1 MGIVNEDIVRVREAT
16 DIVQLI
22 SNQVALRRAGRRWQG
37 LCPFHTE
44 KTPSFSVNAEEGL
57 YYCFGCR
64 ASGDAITF
72 VRQTEGLDFM
82 ASVELLAGRAGIT
95 LRYDRKGEAADHGRR
110 RKLVDAVEAAVEWYH
125 ERLLTHADA
134 GAARHYLRSRG
145 VDGDEVRAFKVGW
158 APGGWD
164 ELSRALRKK
173 ASTAVLIEAG
183 LAFLNKF
190 DKLTDNFRGRV
201 LFPVFD
207 VRGDPVGFGGRILP
221 GTDGPPGPKYKN
233 SPETPVYAKS
243 RLLYGL
249 NWAKEA
255 MVRQNE
261 VIVCEGYTDVIG
273 LHAAGLAQAV
283 ATCGTSLTEDHV
295 KTMRRF
301 APRIVLAFDADTAGG
316 AAAERI
322 YQWES
327 AYELDVYVADLP
339 DGSDPDDLARSDP
352 DGLRAAVA
360 AAKPFLT
367 YRIDRALG
375 RANMATAEGRVRA
388 AAAAL
393 AVVDEHPF
401 QLVRDEYLMKVA
413 DRCHLNSERL
423 RETVE
428 SFRSAR
434 RGTQRRGMSPDGEA
448 VAAGPGEPTIAE
460 QILLLRM
467 HAPEKLP
474 AWVTPG
480 LLTSDVHR
488 RIFGLLADGVPLR
501 DLQEVAEGDAAAVL
515 ARLAV
520 LEPPENPDAVIGRFM
535 YDAATRSIDDIP
547 RAARTAGDA
556 SVGPRFAEMQLARG
570 ELQAANWSPDA
581 AQKLA
586 RLLED
591 VPGNAGQDGAVQEA
605 AGDIGDAEPAED
617 RPSGTRSQAEQQ
629 QGFRP
634 VERDGVPPEPDEDRF
649 LPEVTHDEEG
659 LLDVRPL
666 PEGAR

>member
-1 MGIVNEDIVRVREAT
+1 MGIINEDIARVREAT

-22 SNQVALRRAGRRWQG
+22 TNQVALRRAGRRWQG

-44 KTPSFSVNAEEGL
+44 KSPSFSVNAEEGL

-64 ASGDAITF
+64 ASGDAISF
-72 VRQTEGLDFM
+72 VRQTEGLDFV
-82 ASVELLAGRAGIT
+82 ASVELLAARAGIT
-95 LRYDRKGEAADHGRR
+95 LRYDSKGEAADRGRR
-110 RKLVDAVEAAVEWYH
+110 RKLVDAVGAAVEWYH

-173 ASTAVLIEAG
+173 ASSEVLVEAG
-183 LAFLNKF
+183 LAYLNSRGG
-190 DKLTDNFRGRV
+190 LTDSFRGRV

-273 LHAAGLAQAV
+273 LHAAELPQAV

-352 DGLRAAVA
+352 DALRTAVA
-360 AAKPFLT
+360 DAKPFLQH
-367 YRIDRALG
+367 RIDRTLG
-375 RANMATAEGRVRA
+375 RGNLATAEGRVRA
-388 AAAAL
+388 AE
-393 AVVDEHPF
+393 AVFAVIDEHPSE
-401 QLVRDEYLMKVA
+401 LVRDQYLMDVA
-413 DRCHLNSERL
+413 APDKLDLNEDRL
-423 RETVE
+423 R
-428 SFRSAR
+428 
-434 RGTQRRGMSPDGEA
+434 QA
-448 VAAGPGEPTIAE
+448 VAEWRRTRRIGIESQARYAEPSAPAEPTIAE

-474 AWVTPG
+474 AWVTPE

-501 DLQEVAEGDAAAVL
+501 DLQEVAEGDPAAVL

-535 YDAATRSIDDIP
+535 YDAATHRIGDIP

-570 ELQAANWSPDA
+570 ELQAENWSRDA
-581 AQKLA
+581 AEKLA

-591 VPGNAGQDGAVQEA
+591 VPGNAGQDA
-605 AGDIGDAEPAED
+605 ALREVAGGIGDGAPAED
-617 RPSGTRSQAEQQ
+617 RSSGARAQAEEQ

-634 VERDGVPPEPDEDRF
+634 VEWDGAPPEPDEDRF
-649 LPEVTHDEEG
+649 LPEVIHDEEG
-659 LLDVRPL
+659 LLDERPL
-666 PEGAR
+666 REDAR